1 MGAQEAEGDLAKI
14 RGGTGARRGG
24 QEGGRNGGSQV
35 GHRWGTQ
42 RPRPEGGGGLQGVSQ
57 TGGEARL
64 LGVWE
69 RRVGQSGH
77 SQMRAEL
84 KGFPG
89 ARLGPRV
96 LPSKK
101 ELAF

>member
-1 MGAQEAEGDLAKI
+1 MGAQEA
-14 RGGTGARRGG
+14 
-24 QEGGRNGGSQV
+24 GGRPGKDQW
-35 GHRWGTQ
+35 GHRCKTR
-42 RPRPEGGGGLQGVSQ
+42 RPGGRKERRESGGAPMGDREAGGGRRAAGGVPNP
-57 TGGEARL
+57 GRGRL
-64 LGVWE
+64 VGVWE
-69 RRVGQSGH
+69 RRVGESGH
-77 SQMRAEL
+77 SQMRGEL

>member
-14 RGGTGARRGG
+14 SGGTGARRGG

-35 GHRWGTQ
+35 GHRCRTE
-42 RPRPEGGGGLQGVSQ
+42 RPEGGGGLQGVSQ
-57 TGGEARL
+57 TRGEARL
-64 LGVWE
+64 VGVWE
-69 RRVGQSGH
+69 RRVGESGH
-77 SQMRAEL
+77 SQMRGEL